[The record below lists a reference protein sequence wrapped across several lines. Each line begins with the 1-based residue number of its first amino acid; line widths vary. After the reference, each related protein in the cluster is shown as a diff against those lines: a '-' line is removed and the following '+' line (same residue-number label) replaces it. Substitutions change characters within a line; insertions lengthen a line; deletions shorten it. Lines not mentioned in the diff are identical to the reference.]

1 LTKPVV
7 MTKRPRTPNAA
18 CHLSAHWA
26 RFECTARGGLWLGRL
41 RAVSI
46 DTRPVPQ
53 LKYGRATDRPWG
65 VLTQLVESAS
75 SRLRMGQE
83 RTFWVLTIC

>member
-26 RFECTARGGLWLGRL
+26 RFECTARGGLWLGRPSDDAYRYETRTSAKIRPGHGSALEGSWQL
-41 RAVSI
+41 RSNF
-46 DTRPVPQ
+46 R
-53 LKYGRATDRPWG
+53 
-65 VLTQLVESAS
+65 
-75 SRLRMGQE
+75 
-83 RTFWVLTIC
+83 